1 MLLPSD
7 CVPVLIRQK
16 GATTFITITL
26 IIMAFSPGRSDDD
39 VLNVAPRQRRVG
51 LEGERDDGRS
61 HWSTG
66 ASPGSNVRKRFTVV
80 I

>member
-1 MLLPSD
+1 
-7 CVPVLIRQK
+7 
-16 GATTFITITL
+16 
-26 IIMAFSPGRSDDD
+26 MAVSPGRSDDD

-66 ASPGSNVRKRFTVV
+66 ASPGSNVMKRFMVV